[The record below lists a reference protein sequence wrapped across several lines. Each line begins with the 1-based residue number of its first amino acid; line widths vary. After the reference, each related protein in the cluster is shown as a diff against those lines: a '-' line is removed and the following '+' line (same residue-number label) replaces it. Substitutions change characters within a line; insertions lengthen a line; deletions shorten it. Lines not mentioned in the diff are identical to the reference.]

1 MTVETDERS
10 KNEKMGFGM
19 CNVGDN
25 AGAIVGIEKIKQ
37 GERGGPSDRNR
48 AAHRKTPPPVGTE
61 KEILR

>member
-25 AGAIVGIEKIKQ
+25 ATSYKTYFGQNIPVVAQRERVNREKSCR
-37 GERGGPSDRNR
+37 RGRQKAR
-48 AAHRKTPPPVGTE
+48 RRK
-61 KEILR
+61 R